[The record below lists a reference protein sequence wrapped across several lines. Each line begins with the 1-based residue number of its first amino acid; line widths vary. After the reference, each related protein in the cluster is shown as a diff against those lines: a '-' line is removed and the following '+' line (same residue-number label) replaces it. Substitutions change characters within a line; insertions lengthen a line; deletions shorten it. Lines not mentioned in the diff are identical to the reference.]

1 MFSILILIPIIGIG
15 IYFLYYRKLKP
26 HKVNNIRE
34 MYAEGLDM
42 LVSGKRIS
50 AYKNFKNIIDEDSN
64 NIKAY
69 LRLGQIL
76 REGGNPM
83 KALKI
88 HNSLLLRKKMTTYEM
103 IELHK
108 NIALNYYSLENLDK
122 SILEAEKILKI
133 EKDNEWAIHHLISLY
148 KKNNDWMKATEYLKS
163 YFNVVGKR
171 DNHKLALYKIQNARI
186 EIDNNNFDKAREI
199 LERALSIEDNLAIAY
214 YYLGK
219 TYSKESSLIY
229 DKAVELEKN
238 GLNSITDKDNYNQ
251 YISDAKEKL
260 SKSIPM
266 WIHYLEINPQQSWFV
281 IPLLKDALFSLDRY
295 SELEDIFYKLSEK
308 FPDSIEILAAL
319 ADYYSH
325 KGNLDKAID
334 IIEKALSQNKNSIL
348 VKLIKFKLNIQ
359 RNSQNVSLNDIDDI
373 ISFILKDTAYQ
384 MINDQ
389 TLNSDIKWLFN
400 NDKDVS

>member
-1 MFSILILIPIIGIG
+1 MFSVLILIPIIGLLV
-15 IYFLYYRKLKP
+15 YFLYYRKLKP

-42 LVSGKRIS
+42 LVSGKRIA
-50 AYKNFKNIIDEDSN
+50 AYKNFKSIINEDSN

-76 REGGNPM
+76 REGGNVI

-88 HNSLLLRKKMTTYEM
+88 HKSLMLRKKITTYEK

-108 NIALNYYSLENLDK
+108 NMALNYYELDNFDK
-122 SILEAEKILKI
+122 SIFEAEKILNI
-133 EKDNEWAIHHLISLY
+133 EKDNEWAIYHLINLY

-163 YFNVVGKR
+163 YFNTKGNR
-171 DNHKLALYKIQNARI
+171 DNHKLALYKIQHARI
-186 EIDNNNFDKAREI
+186 EIENNNFEEARNI
-199 LERALSIEDNLAIAY
+199 INRALNLEDDLAIAY

-219 TYSKESSLIY
+219 TYSKESTLVY
-229 DKAVELEKN
+229 DKAIEIEKN
-238 GLNSITDKDNYNQ
+238 GLNSISDKEKYNK
-251 YISDAKEKL
+251 YVEDAKNML

-308 FPDSIEILAAL
+308 YPDSIEILAAL
-319 ADYYSH
+319 ADYYSI
-325 KGNLDKAID
+325 KGDLDKAID
-334 IIEKALSQNKNSIL
+334 IIEKALKQNKDSIL

-359 RNSQNVSLNDIDDI
+359 KNSENISLNDIDDI
-373 ISFILKDTAYQ
+373 IAFILKDTAYQ

-389 TLNSDIKWLFN
+389 TINSDIRWLFN
-400 NDKDVS
+400 NDEKLS

>member
-1 MFSILILIPIIGIG
+1 MFSVLILIPVIGLL
-15 IYFLYYRKLKP
+15 IYFFYYRKLKP

-42 LVSGKRIS
+42 LVSGKRIA
-50 AYKNFKNIIDEDSN
+50 AYKNFKSIINEDSN

-76 REGGNPM
+76 REGGNAI

-88 HNSLLLRKKMTTYEM
+88 HKSLILRKKITNYEK

-108 NIALNYYSLENLDK
+108 NMALNYYELDNLDK
-122 SILEAEKILKI
+122 SIFEAEKILNI
-133 EKDNEWAIHHLISLY
+133 EKDNEWAIYHLITLY

-163 YFNVVGKR
+163 YFNAKGNR
-171 DNHKLALYKIQNARI
+171 DNHKLALYKIQHARKEI
-186 EIDNNNFDKAREI
+186 ENNNFEEARNIINKALN
-199 LERALSIEDNLAIAY
+199 LEDDLAIAY

-219 TYSKESSLIY
+219 TYSKESTLVY
-229 DKAVELEKN
+229 DKAIEIEKN
-238 GLNSITDKDNYNQ
+238 GLNSISDKEKYNK
-251 YISDAKEKL
+251 YVEDAKDML

-308 FPDSIEILAAL
+308 YPDSIEILAAL
-319 ADYYSH
+319 ADYYST
-325 KGNLDKAID
+325 KGDLDKAID
-334 IIEKALSQNKNSIL
+334 IIEKALKQNKDSIL

-359 RNSQNVSLNDIDDI
+359 KNSENISLNDIDDI
-373 ISFILKDTAYQ
+373 IAFILKDTAYQ

-389 TLNSDIKWLFN
+389 TTNSDIRWLFN
-400 NDKDVS
+400 NDEKIS

>member
-1 MFSILILIPIIGIG
+1 MFSVLILIPIIGLL

-42 LVSGKRIS
+42 LVSGKRIA
-50 AYKNFKNIIDEDSN
+50 AYKNFKSIINEDSN

-76 REGGNPM
+76 REGGNAI

-88 HNSLLLRKKMTTYEM
+88 HKSLMLRKKITTYEK

-108 NIALNYYSLENLDK
+108 NMALNYYELDNFDK
-122 SILEAEKILKI
+122 SIIEAEKILNI
-133 EKDNEWAIHHLISLY
+133 EKDNEWAIYHLINLY

-163 YFNVVGKR
+163 YFNTKGNR
-171 DNHKLALYKIQNARI
+171 DNHKLALYKIQHARI
-186 EIDNNNFDKAREI
+186 EIENNNFEEARNI
-199 LERALSIEDNLAIAY
+199 INRALNLEDDLAIAY

-219 TYSKESSLIY
+219 TYSKESTLVY
-229 DKAVELEKN
+229 DKAIEIEKN
-238 GLNSITDKDNYNQ
+238 GLNSISDKEKYNK
-251 YISDAKEKL
+251 YVEDAKNML

-308 FPDSIEILAAL
+308 YPDSIEILAAL
-319 ADYYSH
+319 ADYYSI
-325 KGNLDKAID
+325 KGDLDKAID
-334 IIEKALSQNKNSIL
+334 IIEKALKQNKDSIL

-359 RNSQNVSLNDIDDI
+359 KNSENISLNDIDDI
-373 ISFILKDTAYQ
+373 IAFILKDTAYQ

-389 TLNSDIKWLFN
+389 TINSDIRWLFN
-400 NDKDVS
+400 NDEKLS

>member
-1 MFSILILIPIIGIG
+1 MFSVLILIPIIGLL

-42 LVSGKRIS
+42 LVSGKRIA
-50 AYKNFKNIIDEDSN
+50 AYKNFKSIINEDSN

-76 REGGNPM
+76 REGGNAI

-88 HNSLLLRKKMTTYEM
+88 HKSLMLRKKITTYEK

-108 NIALNYYSLENLDK
+108 NMALNYYELDNFDK
-122 SILEAEKILKI
+122 SIFEAEKILNI
-133 EKDNEWAIHHLISLY
+133 EKDNEWAIYHLINLY

-163 YFNVVGKR
+163 YFNTKGNR
-171 DNHKLALYKIQNARI
+171 DNHKLALYKIQHARI
-186 EIDNNNFDKAREI
+186 EIENNNFEEARNI
-199 LERALSIEDNLAIAY
+199 INRALNLEDDLAIAY

-219 TYSKESSLIY
+219 TYSKESTLVY
-229 DKAVELEKN
+229 DKAIEIEKN
-238 GLNSITDKDNYNQ
+238 GLNSISDKEKYNK
-251 YISDAKEKL
+251 YVEDAKNML

-319 ADYYSH
+319 ADYYSI
-325 KGNLDKAID
+325 KGDLDKAID
-334 IIEKALSQNKNSIL
+334 IIEKALKQNKDSIL

-359 RNSQNVSLNDIDDI
+359 KNSENISLNDIDDI
-373 ISFILKDTAYQ
+373 IAFILKDTAYQ

-389 TLNSDIKWLFN
+389 TINSDIRWLFN
-400 NDKDVS
+400 NDEKLS

>member
-1 MFSILILIPIIGIG
+1 MFSILFLIPIIGLA

-76 REGGNPM
+76 REGGNAV

-88 HNSLLLRKKMTTYEM
+88 HNSLLLRKKMTTYES

-108 NIALNYYSLENLDK
+108 NLAMNYYSLENLDK
-122 SILEAEKILKI
+122 SILEAKKILKI

-148 KKNNDWMKATEYLKS
+148 KKNNDWMKATEYLKT
-163 YFNVVGKR
+163 YFNVVGNR

-186 EIDNNNFDKAREI
+186 EIENNNFDKAREI
-199 LERALSIEDNLAIAY
+199 LEKALNIEDDLAIAY

-238 GLNSITDKDNYNQ
+238 GLNSISDKDNYNQ
-251 YISDAKEKL
+251 YVSDAKDTL
-260 SKSIPM
+260 SKAIPM

-319 ADYYSH
+319 ADYYSN
-325 KGNLDKAID
+325 KGNTDKAID
-334 IIEKALSQNKNSIL
+334 IIEKALSQNKDSIL

-359 RNSQNVSLNDIDDI
+359 KNSQNISLNDIDDI

-389 TLNSDIKWLFN
+389 SSNSDIKWLFN
-400 NDKDVS
+400 NDKDIS

>member
-1 MFSILILIPIIGIG
+1 MFSILILIPIIGLS
-15 IYFLYYRKLKP
+15 IYFIYYRKLKP
-26 HKVNNIRE
+26 HKANNIRE

-76 REGGNPM
+76 REGGNAV

-88 HNSLLLRKKMTTYEM
+88 HNSLLLRKKMTTYER

-108 NIALNYYSLENLDK
+108 NIAMNYYSLENLDK

-133 EKDNEWAIHHLISLY
+133 EKDNEWAIHPLISLY
-148 KKNNDWMKATEYLKS
+148 KKNNDWMRATEYLKS
-163 YFNVVGKR
+163 YFNTVGNR

-186 EIDNNNFDKAREI
+186 EIENNNFDKAREI
-199 LERALSIEDNLAIAY
+199 LEKALNIEDDLAIAY

-229 DKAVELEKN
+229 DKAVELENN
-238 GLNSITDKDNYNQ
+238 GLNSISDKDNYNQ
-251 YISDAKEKL
+251 YVTDAKDNL
-260 SKSIPM
+260 SKAIPM

-308 FPDSIEILAAL
+308 FPKSIEILAAL
-319 ADYYSH
+319 ADYYSN

-334 IIEKALSQNKNSIL
+334 IIEKALSQNKDSIL

-359 RNSQNVSLNDIDDI
+359 KNSQNISLNDIDDI

-389 TLNSDIKWLFN
+389 SSNSDIKWLFN
-400 NDKDVS
+400 NDKDIS

>member
-1 MFSILILIPIIGIG
+1 MFSILILIPIIGLS
-15 IYFLYYRKLKP
+15 IYFIYYRKLKP
-26 HKVNNIRE
+26 HKANNIRE

-76 REGGNPM
+76 REGGNAV

-88 HNSLLLRKKMTTYEM
+88 HNSLLLRKKMTTYER

-108 NIALNYYSLENLDK
+108 NIAMNYYSLENLDK

-163 YFNVVGKR
+163 YFSMVGNR
-171 DNHKLALYKIQNARI
+171 DNHKLALYKIQNARTEI
-186 EIDNNNFDKAREI
+186 ENNNFDKAREI
-199 LERALSIEDNLAIAY
+199 LEKALNIEDDLAIAY

-229 DKAVELEKN
+229 DKAIELEKN

-251 YISDAKEKL
+251 YVIDAKDKL

-308 FPDSIEILAAL
+308 FPESIEILAAL
-319 ADYYSH
+319 ADYYSN
-325 KGNLDKAID
+325 KGNLNKAID
-334 IIEKALSQNKNSIL
+334 IIEKALSQNKDSIL

-359 RNSQNVSLNDIDDI
+359 KNSQNISLNDIDDI

-389 TLNSDIKWLFN
+389 SSNSDIKWLFN
-400 NDKDVS
+400 NDKDIS

>member
-1 MFSILILIPIIGIG
+1 MFSILFLIPIIGLA

-76 REGGNPM
+76 REGGNAV

-88 HNSLLLRKKMTTYEM
+88 HNSLLLRKKMTTYES

-108 NIALNYYSLENLDK
+108 NLAMNYYSLENLDK
-122 SILEAEKILKI
+122 SILEAKKILKI

-148 KKNNDWMKATEYLKS
+148 KKNNDWMKATEYLKK
-163 YFNVVGKR
+163 YFNVVGNR
-171 DNHKLALYKIQNARI
+171 DNHKLALYKIQHARTEI
-186 EIDNNNFDKAREI
+186 EVNNFEEARDI
-199 LERALSIEDNLAIAY
+199 LGKALSIEGDLAIAY

-219 TYSKESSLIY
+219 TYSKESSLVY
-229 DKAVELEKN
+229 DKAIELEKS
-238 GLNSITDKDNYNQ
+238 GLNSLSDKEKYNQ
-251 YISDAKEKL
+251 YVADAKETL

-319 ADYYSH
+319 ADYYSN

-334 IIEKALSQNKNSIL
+334 IIEKALKQNKNSIL

-359 RNSQNVSLNDIDDI
+359 KTSQNISLNDIDDI
-373 ISFILKDTAYQ
+373 IAFILKDTAYQ

-389 TLNSDIKWLFN
+389 SLNSDIKWLFN
-400 NDKDVS
+400 NDENIS

>member
-1 MFSILILIPIIGIG
+1 MFSVLILIPIIGLL

-42 LVSGKRIS
+42 LVSGKRIA
-50 AYKNFKNIIDEDSN
+50 AYKNFKSIINEDSN

-76 REGGNPM
+76 REGGNAI

-88 HNSLLLRKKMTTYEM
+88 HKSLMLRKKITTYEK

-108 NIALNYYSLENLDK
+108 NMALNYYELDNFDK
-122 SILEAEKILKI
+122 SIFEAEKILNI
-133 EKDNEWAIHHLISLY
+133 EKDNEWAIYHLINLY

-163 YFNVVGKR
+163 YFNTKGNR
-171 DNHKLALYKIQNARI
+171 DNHKLALYKIQHARI
-186 EIDNNNFDKAREI
+186 EIENNNFEEARNI
-199 LERALSIEDNLAIAY
+199 INRALNLEDDLAIAY

-219 TYSKESSLIY
+219 TYSKESTLVY
-229 DKAVELEKN
+229 DKAIEIEKN
-238 GLNSITDKDNYNQ
+238 GLNSISDKEKYNK
-251 YISDAKEKL
+251 YVEDAKNML

-308 FPDSIEILAAL
+308 YPDSIEILAAL
-319 ADYYSH
+319 ADYYSI
-325 KGNLDKAID
+325 KGDLDKAID
-334 IIEKALSQNKNSIL
+334 IIEKALKQNKDSIL

-359 RNSQNVSLNDIDDI
+359 KNSENISLNDIDDI
-373 ISFILKDTAYQ
+373 IAFILKDTAYQ

-389 TLNSDIKWLFN
+389 TINSDIRWLFN
-400 NDKDVS
+400 NDEKLS

>member
-83 KALKI
+83 KAIKI

-251 YISDAKEKL
+251 YVSDAKEKL

-334 IIEKALSQNKNSIL
+334 VIEKALSQNKNSIL

-359 RNSQNVSLNDIDDI
+359 KNSQNVSLNDIDDI

>member
-1 MFSILILIPIIGIG
+1 MFSILIFIPIIGAG

-26 HKVNNIRE
+26 HKINNIRE

-50 AYKNFKNIIDEDSN
+50 AYKNFKKIIDEDSN

-69 LRLGQIL
+69 LKLGQIL
-76 REGGNPM
+76 REGGNAV

-88 HNSLLLRKKMTTYEM
+88 HNSLLLRKRMTTYER

-108 NIALNYYSLENLDK
+108 NIAMNYYSLDNLDK

-163 YFNVVGKR
+163 YFNVIGNR
-171 DNHKLALYKIQNARI
+171 DNHKLALYKIQHARI
-186 EIDNNNFDKAREI
+186 EIENNNFEQARNI
-199 LERALSIEDNLAIAY
+199 LEGALSIEDDLAIAY

-219 TYSKESSLIY
+219 TYSKDSSLIY
-229 DKAVELEKN
+229 DKAIELEKN
-238 GLNSITDKDNYNQ
+238 GLNSITDKDKYNQ
-251 YISDAKEKL
+251 YVTDAKDTL

-319 ADYYSH
+319 ADYYSN

-334 IIEKALSQNKNSIL
+334 IIEKALIQNKDSIL

-359 RNSQNVSLNDIDDI
+359 KNSQNISLNDIDDI

-389 TLNSDIKWLFN
+389 SSNSDIKWLFN
-400 NDKDVS
+400 NDKDIS

>member
-1 MFSILILIPIIGIG
+1 MFSVLILIPVIGLL

-42 LVSGKRIS
+42 LVSGKRIA
-50 AYKNFKNIIDEDSN
+50 AYKNFKSIINEDSN

-76 REGGNPM
+76 REGGNAI

-88 HNSLLLRKKMTTYEM
+88 HKSLILRKKITNYEK

-108 NIALNYYSLENLDK
+108 NMALNYYELDNFDK
-122 SILEAEKILKI
+122 SIFEAEKILNI
-133 EKDNEWAIHHLISLY
+133 EKDNEWAIYHLITLY
-148 KKNNDWMKATEYLKS
+148 KKNNDWMKATEYLKL
-163 YFNVVGKR
+163 YFNAKGNR
-171 DNHKLALYKIQNARI
+171 DNHKLALYKIQHARTEI
-186 EIDNNNFDKAREI
+186 ENNNFEEARNIINKA
-199 LERALSIEDNLAIAY
+199 LNIEDDLAIAY

-219 TYSKESSLIY
+219 TYSKESTLVY
-229 DKAVELEKN
+229 DKAIEIEKN
-238 GLNSITDKDNYNQ
+238 GLNSISDKEKYNK
-251 YISDAKEKL
+251 YVEDAKDML

-308 FPDSIEILAAL
+308 YPDSIEILAAL
-319 ADYYSH
+319 ADYYST
-325 KGNLDKAID
+325 KGDLDKAID
-334 IIEKALSQNKNSIL
+334 IIEKALKQNKDSIL

-359 RNSQNVSLNDIDDI
+359 KNSENISLNDIDDI
-373 ISFILKDTAYQ
+373 IAFILKDTAYQ

-389 TLNSDIKWLFN
+389 TTNSDIRWLFN
-400 NDKDVS
+400 NDEKIS

>member
-1 MFSILILIPIIGIG
+1 MFSVLILIPIIGLL

-42 LVSGKRIS
+42 LVSGKRIA
-50 AYKNFKNIIDEDSN
+50 AYKNFKSIINEDSN

-76 REGGNPM
+76 REGGNAI

-88 HNSLLLRKKMTTYEM
+88 HKSLMLRKKITTYEK

-108 NIALNYYSLENLDK
+108 NMALNYYELDNFDK
-122 SILEAEKILKI
+122 SIFEAEKILNI
-133 EKDNEWAIHHLISLY
+133 EKDNEWAIYHLINLY

-163 YFNVVGKR
+163 YFNTKGNR
-171 DNHKLALYKIQNARI
+171 DNHKLALYKIQHARI
-186 EIDNNNFDKAREI
+186 EIENNNFEEARNI
-199 LERALSIEDNLAIAY
+199 INRALNLEDDLAIAY

-219 TYSKESSLIY
+219 TYSKESTLVY
-229 DKAVELEKN
+229 DKAIEIEKN
-238 GLNSITDKDNYNQ
+238 GLNSISDKEKYNK
-251 YISDAKEKL
+251 YVEDAKNML

-308 FPDSIEILAAL
+308 FPESIEILAAL
-319 ADYYSH
+319 ADYYSI
-325 KGNLDKAID
+325 KGDLDKAID
-334 IIEKALSQNKNSIL
+334 IIEKALKQNKDSIL

-359 RNSQNVSLNDIDDI
+359 KNSENISLNDIDDI
-373 ISFILKDTAYQ
+373 IAFILKDTAYQ

-389 TLNSDIKWLFN
+389 TINSDIRWLFN
-400 NDKDVS
+400 NDEKLS

>member
-251 YISDAKEKL
+251 YVSDAKEKL

-334 IIEKALSQNKNSIL
+334 VIEKALSQNKNSIL

-359 RNSQNVSLNDIDDI
+359 KNSQNVSLNDIDDI

>member
-1 MFSILILIPIIGIG
+1 MFSVLILIPIIGLL

-42 LVSGKRIS
+42 LVSGKRIA
-50 AYKNFKNIIDEDSN
+50 AYKNFKSIINEDSN

-76 REGGNPM
+76 REGGNAI

-88 HNSLLLRKKMTTYEM
+88 HKSLMLRKKITIYEK

-108 NIALNYYSLENLDK
+108 NMALNYYELDNFDK
-122 SILEAEKILKI
+122 SIFEAEKILNI
-133 EKDNEWAIHHLISLY
+133 EKDNEWAIYHLINLY

-163 YFNVVGKR
+163 YFNTKGNR
-171 DNHKLALYKIQNARI
+171 DNHKLALYKIQHARI
-186 EIDNNNFDKAREI
+186 EIENNNFEEARNI
-199 LERALSIEDNLAIAY
+199 INRALNLEDDLAIAY

-219 TYSKESSLIY
+219 TYSKESTLVY
-229 DKAVELEKN
+229 DKAIEIEKN
-238 GLNSITDKDNYNQ
+238 GLNSISDKEKYNK
-251 YISDAKEKL
+251 YVEDAKNML

-308 FPDSIEILAAL
+308 FPESIEILAAL
-319 ADYYSH
+319 ADYYSI
-325 KGNLDKAID
+325 KGDLDKAID
-334 IIEKALSQNKNSIL
+334 IIEKALKQNKDSIL

-359 RNSQNVSLNDIDDI
+359 KNSENISLNDIDDI
-373 ISFILKDTAYQ
+373 IAFILKDTAYQ

-389 TLNSDIKWLFN
+389 TTNSDIRWLFN
-400 NDKDVS
+400 NDKKIS

>member
-76 REGGNPM
+76 RESGNPM

-186 EIDNNNFDKAREI
+186 EIDNNNFDKARDI
-199 LERALSIEDNLAIAY
+199 LERALSLEDNLAIAY

-251 YISDAKEKL
+251 YILDAKEKL
-260 SKSIPM
+260 SKAIPM

-319 ADYYSH
+319 ADYYSN

-359 RNSQNVSLNDIDDI
+359 KNSQNVSLNDIDDI

-400 NDKDVS
+400 NDEDIS

>member
-1 MFSILILIPIIGIG
+1 MFSILILIPIIGLL

-42 LVSGKRIS
+42 LVSGKRIA
-50 AYKNFKNIIDEDSN
+50 AYKNFKSIINEDSN

-76 REGGNPM
+76 REGGNAI

-88 HNSLLLRKKMTTYEM
+88 HKSLMHRKKITTYEK

-108 NIALNYYSLENLDK
+108 NMALNYYELDNFDK
-122 SILEAEKILKI
+122 SIFEAEEILKI
-133 EKDNEWAIHHLISLY
+133 EKDNEWAIYHLINLY

-163 YFNVVGKR
+163 YFNTKGNR
-171 DNHKLALYKIQNARI
+171 DNHKLALYKIQHARI
-186 EIDNNNFDKAREI
+186 EIENNNFEEARNI
-199 LERALSIEDNLAIAY
+199 INRALNIEDNLAIAY

-219 TYSKESSLIY
+219 TYSKESTLVY
-229 DKAVELEKN
+229 DKAIEIEKN
-238 GLNSITDKDNYNQ
+238 GLNSISDKEKYNK
-251 YISDAKEKL
+251 YVEDAKNML

-308 FPDSIEILAAL
+308 YPDSIEILAAL
-319 ADYYSH
+319 ADYYSI
-325 KGNLDKAID
+325 KGDLDKAID
-334 IIEKALSQNKNSIL
+334 IIEKALKQNKDSIL

-359 RNSQNVSLNDIDDI
+359 KNSENISLNDIDDI
-373 ISFILKDTAYQ
+373 IAFILKDTAYQ

-389 TLNSDIKWLFN
+389 TINSDIRWLFN
-400 NDKDVS
+400 NDEKIS

>member
-1 MFSILILIPIIGIG
+1 MFSVLILIPVIGLL

-42 LVSGKRIS
+42 LVSGKRIA
-50 AYKNFKNIIDEDSN
+50 AYKNFKSIINEDSN

-76 REGGNPM
+76 REGGNAI

-88 HNSLLLRKKMTTYEM
+88 HKSLILRKKITNYEK

-108 NIALNYYSLENLDK
+108 NMALNYYELDNFDK
-122 SILEAEKILKI
+122 SIFEAEKILNF
-133 EKDNEWAIHHLISLY
+133 EKDNEWAIYHLITLY
-148 KKNNDWMKATEYLKS
+148 KKNNDWMKATEYLKL
-163 YFNVVGKR
+163 YFNAKGNR
-171 DNHKLALYKIQNARI
+171 DNHKLALYKIQHARTEI
-186 EIDNNNFDKAREI
+186 ENNNFEEARNIINKA
-199 LERALSIEDNLAIAY
+199 LNIEDDLAIAY

-219 TYSKESSLIY
+219 TYSKESTLVY
-229 DKAVELEKN
+229 DKAIEIEKN
-238 GLNSITDKDNYNQ
+238 GLNSISDKEKYNK
-251 YISDAKEKL
+251 YVEDAKDML

-308 FPDSIEILAAL
+308 YPDSIEILAAL
-319 ADYYSH
+319 ADYYST
-325 KGNLDKAID
+325 KGDLDKAID
-334 IIEKALSQNKNSIL
+334 IIEKALKQNKDSIL

-359 RNSQNVSLNDIDDI
+359 KNSENISLNDIDDI
-373 ISFILKDTAYQ
+373 IAFILKDTAYQ

-389 TLNSDIKWLFN
+389 TTNSDIRWLFN
-400 NDKDVS
+400 NDEKIS

>member
-1 MFSILILIPIIGIG
+1 MFSVLILIPIIGLL

-42 LVSGKRIS
+42 LVSGKRIA
-50 AYKNFKNIIDEDSN
+50 AYKNFKSIINEDSN

-76 REGGNPM
+76 REGGNAI

-88 HNSLLLRKKMTTYEM
+88 HKSLMLRKKITTYEK

-108 NIALNYYSLENLDK
+108 NMALNYYELDNFDK
-122 SILEAEKILKI
+122 SIFEAEKILNI
-133 EKDNEWAIHHLISLY
+133 EKDNEWAIHHLINLY

-163 YFNVVGKR
+163 YFNTKGNR
-171 DNHKLALYKIQNARI
+171 DNHKLALYKIQHARI
-186 EIDNNNFDKAREI
+186 EIENNNFEEARNI
-199 LERALSIEDNLAIAY
+199 INRALNLEDDLAIAY

-219 TYSKESSLIY
+219 TYSKESTLVY
-229 DKAVELEKN
+229 DKAIEIEKN
-238 GLNSITDKDNYNQ
+238 GLNSISDKEKYNK
-251 YISDAKEKL
+251 YVEDAKNML

-308 FPDSIEILAAL
+308 YPDSIEILAAL
-319 ADYYSH
+319 ADYYSI
-325 KGNLDKAID
+325 KGDLDKAID
-334 IIEKALSQNKNSIL
+334 IIEKALKQNKDSIL

-359 RNSQNVSLNDIDDI
+359 KNSENISLNDIDDI
-373 ISFILKDTAYQ
+373 IAFILKDTAYQ

-389 TLNSDIKWLFN
+389 TTNSDIRWLFN
-400 NDKDVS
+400 NDKKIS

>member
-1 MFSILILIPIIGIG
+1 
-15 IYFLYYRKLKP
+15 
-26 HKVNNIRE
+26 V
-34 MYAEGLDM
+34 
-42 LVSGKRIS
+42 
-50 AYKNFKNIIDEDSN
+50 
-64 NIKAY
+64 
-69 LRLGQIL
+69 
-76 REGGNPM
+76 
-83 KALKI
+83 
-88 HNSLLLRKKMTTYEM
+88 YEK
-103 IELHK
+103 IELYK
-108 NIALNYYSLENLDK
+108 NIAMNYYELANFDK
-122 SILEAEKILKI
+122 SILEADKILKI

-163 YFNVVGKR
+163 YFNATGKR
-171 DNHKLALYKIQNARI
+171 DNHKLALYKIQHARTEI
-186 EIDNNNFDKAREI
+186 EVNNFEEARDI
-199 LERALSIEDNLAIAY
+199 LGRALNLEDDLAIAY

-229 DKAVELEKN
+229 DKAIELEKS
-238 GLNSITDKDNYNQ
+238 GLNSLSDKEKYNQ
-251 YISDAKEKL
+251 YVTDAKETL

-319 ADYYSH
+319 ADYYSN

-334 IIEKALSQNKNSIL
+334 IIEKALKQNKNSIL

-359 RNSQNVSLNDIDDI
+359 KTSQNISLNDIDDI
-373 ISFILKDTAYQ
+373 IAFILKDTAYQ

-389 TLNSDIKWLFN
+389 SLNSDIKWLFN
-400 NDKDVS
+400 NDKNIS

>member
-1 MFSILILIPIIGIG
+1 MFSILILIPIIGLL

-42 LVSGKRIS
+42 LVSGKRIA
-50 AYKNFKNIIDEDSN
+50 AYKNFKSIINEDSN

-76 REGGNPM
+76 REGGNAI

-88 HNSLLLRKKMTTYEM
+88 HKSLMHRKKITTYEK

-108 NIALNYYSLENLDK
+108 NMALNYYELDNFDK
-122 SILEAEKILKI
+122 SIFEAEEILKI
-133 EKDNEWAIHHLISLY
+133 EKDNEWAIYHLINLY

-163 YFNVVGKR
+163 YFNTKGNR
-171 DNHKLALYKIQNARI
+171 DNHKLALYKIQHARI
-186 EIDNNNFDKAREI
+186 EIENNNFEEARNI
-199 LERALSIEDNLAIAY
+199 INRALNIEDNLAIAY

-219 TYSKESSLIY
+219 TYSKESTLVY
-229 DKAVELEKN
+229 DKAIEIEKN
-238 GLNSITDKDNYNQ
+238 GLNSISDKEKYNK
-251 YISDAKEKL
+251 YVEDAKNML

-319 ADYYSH
+319 ADYYSI
-325 KGNLDKAID
+325 KGDLDKAID
-334 IIEKALSQNKNSIL
+334 IIEKALKQNKDSIL

-359 RNSQNVSLNDIDDI
+359 KNSENISLNDIDDI
-373 ISFILKDTAYQ
+373 IAFILKDTAYQ

-389 TLNSDIKWLFN
+389 TINSDIRWLFN
-400 NDKDVS
+400 NDEKLS

>member
-1 MFSILILIPIIGIG
+1 MFSILILIPIIGLS
-15 IYFLYYRKLKP
+15 IYFIYYRKLKP
-26 HKVNNIRE
+26 HKANNIRE

-76 REGGNPM
+76 REGGNAV

-88 HNSLLLRKKMTTYEM
+88 HNSLLLRKKMTTYER

-108 NIALNYYSLENLDK
+108 NIAMNYYSLENLDK

-163 YFNVVGKR
+163 YFNTVGNR

-186 EIDNNNFDKAREI
+186 EIENNNFDKAREI
-199 LERALSIEDNLAIAY
+199 LEKALNIEDD
-214 YYLGK
+214 LGK

-229 DKAVELEKN
+229 DKAVELENN
-238 GLNSITDKDNYNQ
+238 GLNSISDKDNYNQ
-251 YISDAKEKL
+251 YVTDAKDNL
-260 SKSIPM
+260 SKAIPM

-308 FPDSIEILAAL
+308 FPESIEILAAL
-319 ADYYSH
+319 ADYYSN
-325 KGNLDKAID
+325 KGNLNKAID
-334 IIEKALSQNKNSIL
+334 IIEKALSQNKDSIL

-359 RNSQNVSLNDIDDI
+359 KNSQNISLNDIDDI

-389 TLNSDIKWLFN
+389 SSNSDIKWLFN
-400 NDKDVS
+400 NDKDIS

>member
-1 MFSILILIPIIGIG
+1 MFSILILIPVIGLG

-76 REGGNPM
+76 REGGNPI

-88 HNSLLLRKKMTTYEM
+88 HNSLLLRKKMTIYEM

-148 KKNNDWMKATEYLKS
+148 KKNNDWMKATEYLKL

-199 LERALSIEDNLAIAY
+199 LERALNIEDNLAIAY

-319 ADYYSH
+319 ADYYSN

-359 RNSQNVSLNDIDDI
+359 KNSQNVSLNDIDDI

-400 NDKDVS
+400 NDKDIS

>member
-1 MFSILILIPIIGIG
+1 MFSILILIPILGIA
-15 IYFLYYRKLKP
+15 IYFLYYKKLKP

-34 MYAEGLDM
+34 IYAEGLDM
-42 LVSGKRIS
+42 LVSGKRIA
-50 AYKNFKNIIDEDSN
+50 AYKNFKSIINEDSN

-76 REGGNPM
+76 REGGNAI

-88 HNSLLLRKKMTTYEM
+88 HKSLLLRKKITVYEK
-103 IELHK
+103 IELYK
-108 NIALNYYSLENLDK
+108 NIAMNYYELANFDK
-122 SILEAEKILKI
+122 SILEADKILKI

-163 YFNVVGKR
+163 YFNATGKR
-171 DNHKLALYKIQNARI
+171 DNHKLALYKIQHARTEI
-186 EIDNNNFDKAREI
+186 EVNNFEEARDI
-199 LERALSIEDNLAIAY
+199 LGRALNLEDDLAIAY

-229 DKAVELEKN
+229 DKAIELEKS
-238 GLNSITDKDNYNQ
+238 GLNSLSDKEKYNQ
-251 YISDAKEKL
+251 YVTDAKETL

-319 ADYYSH
+319 ADYYSN

-334 IIEKALSQNKNSIL
+334 IIEKALKQNKNSIL

-359 RNSQNVSLNDIDDI
+359 KTSQNISLNDIDDI
-373 ISFILKDTAYQ
+373 IAFILKDTAYQ

-389 TLNSDIKWLFN
+389 SLNSDIKWLFN
-400 NDKDVS
+400 NDKNIS

>member
-1 MFSILILIPIIGIG
+1 MFSVLILIPIIGLL

-42 LVSGKRIS
+42 LVSGKRIA
-50 AYKNFKNIIDEDSN
+50 AYKNFKSIINEDSN

-76 REGGNPM
+76 REGGNAI

-88 HNSLLLRKKMTTYEM
+88 HKSLMLRKKITTYEK

-108 NIALNYYSLENLDK
+108 NMALNYYELDNFDK
-122 SILEAEKILKI
+122 SIFEAEKILNI
-133 EKDNEWAIHHLISLY
+133 EKDNEWAIYHLINLY

-163 YFNVVGKR
+163 YFNTKGNR
-171 DNHKLALYKIQNARI
+171 DNHKLALYKIQHARI
-186 EIDNNNFDKAREI
+186 EIENNNFEEARNI
-199 LERALSIEDNLAIAY
+199 INRALNLEDDLAIAY

-219 TYSKESSLIY
+219 TYSKESTLVY
-229 DKAVELEKN
+229 DKAIEIEKN
-238 GLNSITDKDNYNQ
+238 GLNSISDKEKYNK
-251 YISDAKEKL
+251 YVEDAKKML

-308 FPDSIEILAAL
+308 YPDSIEILAAL
-319 ADYYSH
+319 ADYYSI
-325 KGNLDKAID
+325 KGDLDKAID
-334 IIEKALSQNKNSIL
+334 IIEKALKQNKDSIL

-359 RNSQNVSLNDIDDI
+359 KNSENISLNDIDDI
-373 ISFILKDTAYQ
+373 IAFILKDTAYQ

-389 TLNSDIKWLFN
+389 TINSDIRWLFN
-400 NDKDVS
+400 NDEKLS

>member
-1 MFSILILIPIIGIG
+1 MFSILIFIPIIGAG

-26 HKVNNIRE
+26 HKINNIRE

-50 AYKNFKNIIDEDSN
+50 AYKNFKKIIDEDSN

-69 LRLGQIL
+69 LKLGQIL
-76 REGGNPM
+76 REGGNAV

-88 HNSLLLRKKMTTYEM
+88 HNSLLLRKRMTTYER

-108 NIALNYYSLENLDK
+108 NIAMNYYSLDNLDK

-163 YFNVVGKR
+163 YFNVIGNR
-171 DNHKLALYKIQNARI
+171 DNHKLALYKIQHARI
-186 EIDNNNFDKAREI
+186 EIENNNFEQARNI
-199 LERALSIEDNLAIAY
+199 LEGALSIEDDLAIAY

-219 TYSKESSLIY
+219 TYSKDSSLIY
-229 DKAVELEKN
+229 DKAIELEKN
-238 GLNSITDKDNYNQ
+238 GLNSITDKDKYNQ
-251 YISDAKEKL
+251 YVTDAKDTL

-319 ADYYSH
+319 ADYYSN
-325 KGNLDKAID
+325 KGNLNKAID
-334 IIEKALSQNKNSIL
+334 IIEKALSQNKDSIL

-359 RNSQNVSLNDIDDI
+359 KNSQNISLNDIDDI

-389 TLNSDIKWLFN
+389 SSNSDIKWLFN
-400 NDKDVS
+400 NDKDIS

>member
-199 LERALSIEDNLAIAY
+199 LERALSLEDNLAIAY

-251 YISDAKEKL
+251 YVSDAKEKL

-334 IIEKALSQNKNSIL
+334 IIEKALSQNKDSIL
-348 VKLIKFKLNIQ
+348 VKLINFKLNIQ
-359 RNSQNVSLNDIDDI
+359 KNSQNVSLNDIDDI

>member
-1 MFSILILIPIIGIG
+1 MFSVLILIPIIGLL

-42 LVSGKRIS
+42 LVSGKRIA
-50 AYKNFKNIIDEDSN
+50 AYKNFKSIINEDSN

-76 REGGNPM
+76 REGGNAI

-88 HNSLLLRKKMTTYEM
+88 HKSLMHRKKITTYEK

-108 NIALNYYSLENLDK
+108 NMALNYYELDNFDK
-122 SILEAEKILKI
+122 SIFEAEEILKI
-133 EKDNEWAIHHLISLY
+133 EKDNEWAIYHLINLY

-163 YFNVVGKR
+163 YFNTKGNR
-171 DNHKLALYKIQNARI
+171 DNHKLALYKIQHARI
-186 EIDNNNFDKAREI
+186 EIENNNFEEARNI
-199 LERALSIEDNLAIAY
+199 INRALNLEDNLAIAY

-219 TYSKESSLIY
+219 TYSKESTLVY
-229 DKAVELEKN
+229 DKAIEIEKN
-238 GLNSITDKDNYNQ
+238 GLNSISDKEKYNK
-251 YISDAKEKL
+251 YVEDAKNML

-319 ADYYSH
+319 ADYYSI
-325 KGNLDKAID
+325 KGDLDKAID
-334 IIEKALSQNKNSIL
+334 IIEKALKQNKDSIL

-359 RNSQNVSLNDIDDI
+359 KNSENISLNDIDDI
-373 ISFILKDTAYQ
+373 IAFILKDTAYQ

-389 TLNSDIKWLFN
+389 TINSDIRWLFN
-400 NDKDVS
+400 NDEKIS

>member
-1 MFSILILIPIIGIG
+1 MFSVLILIPIIGLL

-42 LVSGKRIS
+42 LVSGKRIA
-50 AYKNFKNIIDEDSN
+50 AYKNFKSIINEDSN

-76 REGGNPM
+76 REGGNAI

-88 HNSLLLRKKMTTYEM
+88 HKSLMLRKKITTYEK

-108 NIALNYYSLENLDK
+108 NMALNYYELDNFDK
-122 SILEAEKILKI
+122 SIFEAEKILNI
-133 EKDNEWAIHHLISLY
+133 EKDNEWAIYHLINLY

-163 YFNVVGKR
+163 YFNTKGNR
-171 DNHKLALYKIQNARI
+171 DNHKLALYKIQHARI
-186 EIDNNNFDKAREI
+186 EIENNNFEEARNI
-199 LERALSIEDNLAIAY
+199 INRALNIEDNLAIAY

-219 TYSKESSLIY
+219 TYSKESTLVY
-229 DKAVELEKN
+229 DKAIEIEKN
-238 GLNSITDKDNYNQ
+238 GLNSISDKEKYNK
-251 YISDAKEKL
+251 YVEDAKNML

-308 FPDSIEILAAL
+308 YPDSIEILAAL
-319 ADYYSH
+319 ADYYSI
-325 KGNLDKAID
+325 KGDLDKAID
-334 IIEKALSQNKNSIL
+334 IIEKALKQNKDSIL

-359 RNSQNVSLNDIDDI
+359 KNSENISLNDIDDI
-373 ISFILKDTAYQ
+373 IAFILKDTAYQ

-389 TLNSDIKWLFN
+389 TINSDIRWLFN
-400 NDKDVS
+400 NDEKLS

>member
-1 MFSILILIPIIGIG
+1 MFSVLILIPIIGLL

-42 LVSGKRIS
+42 LVSGKRIA
-50 AYKNFKNIIDEDSN
+50 AYKNFKSIINEDSN

-76 REGGNPM
+76 REGGNAI

-88 HNSLLLRKKMTTYEM
+88 HKSLMLRKKITTYEK

-108 NIALNYYSLENLDK
+108 NMALNYYELDNFDK
-122 SILEAEKILKI
+122 SIFEAEKILNI
-133 EKDNEWAIHHLISLY
+133 EKDNEWAIYHLINLY

-163 YFNVVGKR
+163 YFNTKGNR
-171 DNHKLALYKIQNARI
+171 DNHKLALYKIQHARI
-186 EIDNNNFDKAREI
+186 EIENNNFEEARNI
-199 LERALSIEDNLAIAY
+199 INIALNLEDDLAIAY
-214 YYLGK
+214 SYLGK
-219 TYSKESSLIY
+219 TYSKESTLVY
-229 DKAVELEKN
+229 DKAIEIEKN
-238 GLNSITDKDNYNQ
+238 GLNSISDKEKYNK
-251 YISDAKEKL
+251 YVEDAKNML

-295 SELEDIFYKLSEK
+295 SEFEDIFYKLSEK
-308 FPDSIEILAAL
+308 YPDSIEILAAL
-319 ADYYSH
+319 ADYYSI
-325 KGNLDKAID
+325 KGDLDKAID
-334 IIEKALSQNKNSIL
+334 IIEKALKQNKDSIL

-359 RNSQNVSLNDIDDI
+359 KNSENISLNDIDDI
-373 ISFILKDTAYQ
+373 IAFILKDTAYQ

-389 TLNSDIKWLFN
+389 TINSDIRWLFN
-400 NDKDVS
+400 NDEKLS

>member
-1 MFSILILIPIIGIG
+1 MFSVLILIPVIGLL

-42 LVSGKRIS
+42 LVSGKRIA
-50 AYKNFKNIIDEDSN
+50 AYKNFKSIINEDSN

-76 REGGNPM
+76 REGGNAI

-88 HNSLLLRKKMTTYEM
+88 HKSLILRKKITNYEK

-108 NIALNYYSLENLDK
+108 NMALNYYELDNFDK
-122 SILEAEKILKI
+122 SIFEAEKILNF
-133 EKDNEWAIHHLISLY
+133 EKDNEWAIYHLITLY
-148 KKNNDWMKATEYLKS
+148 KKNNDWMKATEYLKL
-163 YFNVVGKR
+163 YFNAKGNR
-171 DNHKLALYKIQNARI
+171 DNHKLALYKIQHARTEI
-186 EIDNNNFDKAREI
+186 ENNNFEEARNIINKA
-199 LERALSIEDNLAIAY
+199 LNIEDDLAIAY

-219 TYSKESSLIY
+219 TYSKESTLVY
-229 DKAVELEKN
+229 DKAIEIEKN
-238 GLNSITDKDNYNQ
+238 GLNSITDKEKYNQ
-251 YISDAKEKL
+251 YVEDAKDML

-308 FPDSIEILAAL
+308 YPDSIEILAAL
-319 ADYYSH
+319 ADYYST
-325 KGNLDKAID
+325 KGDLDKAID
-334 IIEKALSQNKNSIL
+334 IIEKALKQNKDSIL

-359 RNSQNVSLNDIDDI
+359 KNSENISLNDIDDI
-373 ISFILKDTAYQ
+373 IAFILKDTAYQ

-389 TLNSDIKWLFN
+389 TTNSDIRWLFN
-400 NDKDVS
+400 NDEKIS